1 MCGMVNAN
9 NLSMKRYFSVCTQ
22 FLGII
27 LWRKVYL
34 LFCIKNKIREAINKI
49 AQKKPK

>member
-34 LFCIKNKIREAINKI
+34 YQNRIREVIIK
-49 AQKKPK
+49 